1 MYVNEMEFDCQMS
14 SFELEYINHMNTIID
29 FSVCQNENI
38 YALLHPFRLHLI
50 FILRKIKNSKHK

>member
-29 FSVCQNENI
+29 FSVSQNENM
-38 YALLHPFRLHLI
+38 YAPLCMLYYTLFVYI
-50 FILRKIKNSKHK
+50 